1 MPEISVILLPWDVMG
16 ISHFSYRN
24 ALMSLKT
31 SPRENM
37 CSSLKSDLLIVG
49 FLQFQATLHCN
60 ADQGRIYNKQ
70 ENPVMKTGFSCKHIF
85 SL

>member
-16 ISHFSYRN
+16 FSHFSYRN
-24 ALMSLKT
+24 AFMSLKT

-49 FLQFQATLHCN
+49 FSAISSYTAMPNRTERVTSRKTL
-60 ADQGRIYNKQ
+60 
-70 ENPVMKTGFSCKHIF
+70 
-85 SL
+85 

>member
-49 FLQFQATLHCN
+49 FQAIGGNPKSLKKVLIEYLGGLYCKSQLN
-60 ADQGRIYNKQ
+60 NK
-70 ENPVMKTGFSCKHIF
+70 E
-85 SL
+85 